1 MSALHPGVPGPVGAA
16 GAAAAAGDTA
26 DPGTALDDARRI
38 AAVRRVLTA
47 GLPPHGLD
55 RLTRLSA
62 ELLEAQYAQ
71 VSLLAE
77 EQVVAS
83 VHGLDLSL
91 EQRASPVAESL
102 CNLTLQQAAPVAI
115 NNTLTD
121 LRSAQL
127 PPVTSGLVQAYLG
140 VPLIDSDGLVLGA
153 LCVYDGHE
161 RSWSAGNVGVL
172 AELAASVVA
181 ELELRALAADM
192 ARSSAQLELA
202 LSAAEIGSFDF
213 DLVSGRL
220 HWDDRLLALFGYD
233 RETFG
238 ADWDSFAARVHQDD
252 LPPVQEAIDRAVAT
266 GGEFAAE
273 YRIVIPGTGVRW
285 VQARGRILPDLLG
298 RPARLLG
305 AAFDFTELRSTRD
318 RLARLLE
325 TMSDAFL
332 SLDQTW
338 CFSYV
343 NPEGERM
350 LGRPREELLGRN
362 LWEEFP
368 EAVGTQF
375 QERYEHAVRTQEMV
389 LFEEYFPPLDTWFEV
404 RAWPSPDGLSIYFH
418 DITQRR
424 RAQAEREAAIRD
436 RERAY
441 AAAEAANT
449 RLSLLADA
457 STRLAASLEPA
468 DVLRTLSGLVVPQF
482 GQWAVVALLA
492 ETASPLLGRDLPGDP
507 GRLQV
512 VEVAH
517 AYPEQADGLR
527 SVVESLP
534 LSVDDAVGV
543 GAVIRTGQPEWL
555 PEVPDDALAS
565 LAADDEVLASL
576 RGVRLGA
583 ALTVPLTSRGRRLGA
598 ITVGEP
604 SGGAIDRAL
613 LIDIAGRAAV
623 ALDNALLYGTERRTG
638 LTLQRSLL
646 PRELPDVPGL
656 ELAPRYLPG
665 ATGAFVGG
673 DWYQGVP
680 VGSGVVLAMGDVMGH
695 GMRSAARMGQL
706 RAIVATLALEG
717 HMPGELLT
725 RLASSC
731 DVLLDLELATLLVAH
746 YDVETRTVTVAS
758 AGHPPP
764 VLAPVTGEPTFVD
777 VAPGPPIGTVPGTYV
792 EASVVVE
799 PGTTLVL
806 YTDGLVENRDQ
817 PLGEGLERLRS
828 CLREVGLPPDAVCDH
843 VLRELGRTAGGEDD
857 VALLVMSATR

>member
-1 MSALHPGVPGPVGAA
+1 MSALHPAVPGPVGAGEGLL
-16 GAAAAAGDTA
+16 GAPVT
-26 DPGTALDDARRI
+26 PLDDARRI

-47 GLPPHGLD
+47 GLPPHSLD
-55 RLTRLSA
+55 RLTRLAA

-83 VHGLDLSL
+83 IHGLQLSL
-91 EQRASPVAESL
+91 EQRASPVSESL
-102 CNLTLQQAAPVAI
+102 CNLTLRQAAPVAI
-115 NNTLTD
+115 NDTLVD
-121 LRSAQL
+121 ERSAQL
-127 PPVTSGLVQAYLG
+127 PPVTSGLARAYLG
-140 VPLIDSDGLVLGA
+140 VPLVDSEGLLLGA

-161 RSWSAGNVGVL
+161 RSWTAGNVGVL

-192 ARSSAQLELA
+192 SRSSAQLELA
-202 LSAAEIGSFDF
+202 LSAAEIGSFDY

-220 HWDDRLLALFGYD
+220 HWDDRLQALFGYAPG
-233 RETFG
+233 TFG
-238 ADWDSFAARVHQDD
+238 EDWESFAARVHPDD
-252 LPPVQEAIDRAVAT
+252 LPPVQEAVDRAVAT
-266 GGEFAAE
+266 AGEFGAE

-325 TMSDAFL
+325 TMSDAFM
-332 SLDQTW
+332 SLDQSW
-338 CFSYV
+338 SFSYV
-343 NPEGERM
+343 NPEAERM
-350 LGRPREELLGRN
+350 LGRPRDELLGRSVWDE
-362 LWEEFP
+362 LP
-368 EAVGTQF
+368 EAVATTF
-375 QERYEHAVRTQEMV
+375 RDRYEHAVRTQEMV
-389 LFEEYFPPLDTWFEV
+389 LFEEYFPALDTWFEV
-404 RAWPSPDGLSIYFH
+404 RAWPSPDGLSVYFH
-418 DITQRR
+418 DISARR

-457 STRLAASLEPA
+457 SARLAASLEPA
-468 DVLRTLSGLVVPQF
+468 DVLRTLSSLVVPQF
-482 GQWAVVALLA
+482 GEWAVVALLA
-492 ETASPLLGRDLPGDP
+492 DTAVPLLGRDLPGDQ

-517 AYPEQADGLR
+517 AYPEHAHVLR
-527 SVVESLP
+527 EVVESLP

-543 GAVIRTGQPEWL
+543 GAVIRTGHPEWL
-555 PEVPDDALAS
+555 PEVPDNALAS
-565 LAADDEVLASL
+565 LAPNDEILAAL
-576 RGVRLGA
+576 RGFRLGS

-604 SGGAIDRAL
+604 AGGAIDRAL
-613 LIDIAGRAAV
+613 LVDIAGRAAV

-646 PRELPDVPGL
+646 PRDLPVVPGL

-725 RLASSC
+725 RLASSS

-746 YDVETRTVTVAS
+746 YDVATRTVTVAS

-764 VLAPVTGEPTFVD
+764 VLAPLSGEPTFVE
-777 VAPGPPIGTVPGTYV
+777 VSPGPPIGTLPGTYV
-792 EASVVVE
+792 ETTVVIE

-817 PLGEGLERLRS
+817 ELGAGLERLRT
-828 CLREVGLPPDAVCDH
+828 CLRGITLSPDAVCDH

-857 VALLVMSATR
+857 VALLVMSATA